1 MSTHWDLHAN
11 SRATV
16 RSSFLSSQFFLR
28 RTFLAMAWPTC
39 PRCICLLSFTFD
51 RAQMLNIG
59 CWTFFA
65 CMLNIPPWLRENT
78 HLDCR
83 SLGRTKLTLREHLFK
98 SGGSVT
104 EGNLTFKGSLV
115 TTHRF
120 SFEFLYIGLI
130 NINQPSSGYSLNGV
144 KTMAIRIFLGWDNF
158 RQSSGKHQQRFQMVK
173 GGAGRPT

>member
-11 SRATV
+11 SRATA
-16 RSSFLSSQFFLR
+16 RNSFLSFQFFFW

-115 TTHRF
+115 TTQRF

-130 NINQPSSGYSLNGV
+130 NINKPPILRVKFQWSENDGNTYSFWERGV
-144 KTMAIRIFLGWDNF
+144 GATLGKVEVNINRDSKW
-158 RQSSGKHQQRFQMVK
+158 
-173 GGAGRPT
+173 